1 MSSVRTSF
9 RTERGGLRV
18 YEIEDEAG
26 RKFYLEETSDS
37 ALVFRREEDKPL
49 NLHHDFVSELVP
61 LFEHFAKYGN
71 LPLPSAEAPAFK
83 VDDVVACSREKGT
96 FRIAKIS
103 WSGDDSNTRGSAYLL
118 RADEAGTDHG
128 WEDFRKLRPI

>member
-1 MSSVRTSF
+1 MPVKASF
-9 RTERGGLRV
+9 RTERGLRV
-18 YEIEDEAG
+18 YEIEDELG
-26 RKFYLEETSDS
+26 RKFFLEETQDS

-49 NLHHDFVSELVP
+49 NLHHDFVKELVP

-71 LPLPSAEAPAFK
+71 LPLPDAEAPAFK
-83 VDDVVACSREKGT
+83 VDDLVTYARETGT

-118 RADEAGTDHG
+118 RDGEALPDHG
-128 WEDFRKLRPI
+128 WEDFRRIRLV